1 MSSNETQAALSRA
14 YELVEAGQY
23 EQARAILAPI
33 LAANPNNADAWW
45 VYAHAVTTPED
56 GRSALENVIRIDP
69 RYPGAVELLQQAREL
84 SPVNPNVPSAPMPP
98 GTIPEE
104 NPVEADFLDSEFE
117 DIESVSAIPSGQP
130 SRKQPSET
138 KRSGALP
145 ILALA
150 LIAAVVVIAILV
162 LPSLNSPTETP
173 TSTSDN
179 AVIVAPTDIPASLAT
194 GEVTESVPIADVTP
208 VTVPETV
215 EPPAVEVATAEAVPA
230 NYPAVSEALAAFPLA
245 TAGIVETQTSL
256 GNTVLANV
264 CSASGREMRML
275 LPQVMNALAS
285 QSSSL
290 PETVQAVGV
299 RLVNCE
305 SNAPMLS
312 VAAEIV
318 TAQSF
323 AQGDLSAG
331 EFAATWRP
339 Q

>member
-23 EQARAILAPI
+23 EQAKAILDPI

-56 GRSALENVIRIDP
+56 GRAALENVIRIDP
-69 RYPGAVELLQQAREL
+69 RYPGAIELLQQAREL
-84 SPVNPNVPSAPMPP
+84 SPVSPKVPSVPMPP

-104 NPVEADFLDSEFE
+104 NPVEPDFLDSEFE
-117 DIESVSAIPSGQP
+117 DIESVSPIPSTQP
-130 SRKQPSET
+130 SRQQSPQA
-138 KRSGALP
+138 KRSSALP

-162 LPSLNSPTETP
+162 LPSLNATTETP
-173 TSTSDN
+173 TPTSDN
-179 AVIVAPTDIPASLAT
+179 AVVSAPTGIPASSAT
-194 GEVTESVPIADVTP
+194 DEITEAAPVAEGTSETVQETVSPPIA
-208 VTVPETV
+208 
-215 EPPAVEVATAEAVPA
+215 EVATAEAVPA
-230 NYPAVSEALAAFPLA
+230 SYPAVNEALAAFPLA
-245 TAGIVETQTSL
+245 STGIVEVQTSL

-264 CSASGREMRML
+264 CSGAGREMRML

-290 PETVQAVGV
+290 PETVQAIGV
-299 RLVNCE
+299 SLMNCE
-305 SNAPMLS
+305 NNTPMLS
-312 VAAEIV
+312 VATEIV

>member
-23 EQARAILAPI
+23 DQARAILDPI

-56 GRSALENVIRIDP
+56 GRAALENVIRIDP

-84 SPVNPNVPSAPMPP
+84 SPVNPGDSSAPMPP
-98 GTIPEE
+98 GTFPEE
-104 NPVEADFLDSEFE
+104 SPLEPDFLDSEFE
-117 DIESVSAIPSGQP
+117 DVESIPPVPSSQP
-130 SRKQPSET
+130 GRQQPAGT
-138 KRSGALP
+138 KRSSALP
-145 ILALA
+145 IVALA

-162 LPSLNSPTETP
+162 LPGLSTTTETP
-173 TSTSDN
+173 TPTSED
-179 AVIVAPTDIPASLAT
+179 AVVIAPTDIPASSAT
-194 GEVTESVPIADVTP
+194 DEITEAAPVADVTP
-208 VTVPETV
+208 ETV
-215 EPPAVEVATAEAVPA
+215 QETTESPTVEVATAEAVPA
-230 NYPAVSEALAAFPLA
+230 NYSAVNDALSAFPLA
-245 TAGIVETQTSL
+245 SAGIVETQTSL

-285 QSSSL
+285 QSPSL

-312 VAAEIV
+312 VATEIV
-318 TAQSF
+318 SAQSF

-331 EFAATWRP
+331 EFAATWQP